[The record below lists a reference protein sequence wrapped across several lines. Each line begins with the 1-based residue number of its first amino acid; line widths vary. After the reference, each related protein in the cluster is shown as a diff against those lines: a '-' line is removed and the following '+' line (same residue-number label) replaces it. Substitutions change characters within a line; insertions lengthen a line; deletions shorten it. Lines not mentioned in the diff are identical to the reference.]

1 MANITAAEVN
11 KLRQITGAGMMDCKA
26 ALIESDGDN
35 EKAIEILR
43 KKGQKIA
50 AKRADREA
58 TEGIIL
64 AKTNDTNDFG
74 ALIIVNS
81 ETDFVAKSDDFINY
95 AKAVLDLAVAKK
107 PASMEELNALNL
119 NGRTVAENLTDLV
132 GKIGEKLELSGYYTV
147 RAELVSGY
155 NHLGN
160 KLATLVGL
168 NKKGIA
174 GIAEAAHDVAMQ
186 IAAMSP
192 IAIDKEN
199 VDAVTIEKEI
209 EIGMEQARRDGKAEN
224 MLEKIAIGKLNK
236 FYQENTL
243 LNQEFIKDN
252 TKNIRQ
258 YLQGFDKD
266 LTVTAFSRQKLGV
279 KFPKKKRLPPAA
291 FSANPS

>member
-64 AKTNDTNDFG
+64 AKTNESKDFG
-74 ALIIVNS
+74 ALVVLNS
-81 ETDFVAKSDDFINY
+81 ETDFVAKSSDFINF
-95 AKAVLDLAVAKK
+95 ANAVLDLAVAKK
-107 PASMEELNALNL
+107 PASMEELVALNL
-119 NGRTVAENLTDLV
+119 NGRTVADNLTDLV

-168 NKKGIA
+168 NKKGIP
-174 GIAEAAHDVAMQ
+174 GVDEAAHDVAMQ
-186 IAAMSP
+186 IAAMNP
-192 IAIDKEN
+192 IAIDKDD
-199 VDAVTIEKEI
+199 VDAVTIQKEI

-224 MLEKIAIGKLNK
+224 MLEKIAVGKLNK

-266 LTVTAFSRQKLGV
+266 LTVTAFTRQKLGV
-279 KFPKKKRLPPAA
+279 
-291 FSANPS
+291 

>member
-11 KLRQITGAGMMDCKA
+11 KLRQITGAGIMDCKA
-26 ALIESDGDN
+26 ALLESDGDN

-74 ALIIVNS
+74 ALIVLNS
-81 ETDFVAKSDDFINY
+81 ETDFVAKSEDFINF
-95 AKAVLDLAVAKK
+95 AKAVLDLALAKK
-107 PASMEELNALNL
+107 PASMEELVALKL
-119 NGRTVAENLTDLV
+119 NGRTVADNLTDLV

-168 NKKGIA
+168 NKKGIPGVA
-174 GIAEAAHDVAMQ
+174 DAAHDVAMQ

-192 IAIDKEN
+192 IAIDKDN
-199 VDAVTIEKEI
+199 VDEVTIQKEI

-258 YLQGFDKD
+258 YLQGIDKD

-279 KFPKKKRLPPAA
+279 
-291 FSANPS
+291 

>member
-26 ALIESDGDN
+26 ALIESEGDN

-43 KKGQKIA
+43 KKGQKVA

-64 AKTNDTNDFG
+64 AKTNDAHDFG

-81 ETDFVAKSDDFINY
+81 ETDFVAKSDDFANFS
-95 AKAVLDLAVAKK
+95 KAVIDLAVAKK
-107 PASMEELNALNL
+107 PATADELKALDL
-119 NGRTVAENLTDLV
+119 NGRTVEQNLMDLV
-132 GKIGEKLELSGYYTV
+132 GKIGEKLELSGYVTV
-147 RAELVSGY
+147 NAPLVSAY

-168 NKKGIA
+168 NQKGNATIE
-174 GIAEAAHDVAMQ
+174 EAAHNVAMQ
-186 IAAMSP
+186 IAAMNP
-192 IAIDKEN
+192 IAIDRDD
-199 VDAVTIEKEI
+199 VDKSVIEKEI
-209 EIGMEQARRDGKAEN
+209 EIGMEQARNEGKPEN
-224 MLEKIAIGKLNK
+224 MLEKIAVGKLNK

-252 TKNIRQ
+252 SKTIRV
-258 YLQGFDKD
+258 YLQGIDKD
-266 LTVTAFSRQKLGV
+266 LTVSAFTRKKLG
-279 KFPKKKRLPPAA
+279 A
-291 FSANPS
+291 

>member
-26 ALIESDGDN
+26 ALLESDGDN

-64 AKTNDTNDFG
+64 AKTNATNDFG
-74 ALIIVNS
+74 AIIVLNS
-81 ETDFVAKSDDFINY
+81 ETDFVAKSDDFINFT
-95 AKAVLDLAVAKK
+95 KAVLDLAIAKK
-107 PASMEELNALNL
+107 PASMEELTALNL
-119 NGRTVAENLTDLV
+119 NGRTVADNLTDLV

-168 NKKGIA
+168 NKKGIPGVA
-174 GIAEAAHDVAMQ
+174 DAAHDVAMQ

-192 IAIDKEN
+192 IAIDKDN
-199 VDAVTIEKEI
+199 VDEVTIQKEI

-279 KFPKKKRLPPAA
+279 
-291 FSANPS
+291 

>member
-64 AKTNDTNDFG
+64 AKTSDANDFG

-95 AKAVLDLAVAKK
+95 AKAVIDLAVAKK
-107 PASMEELNALNL
+107 PASLEELNALNL
-119 NGRTVAENLTDLV
+119 NGRTVAENLMDLV

-147 RAELVSGY
+147 SAELVSGY

-174 GIAEAAHDVAMQ
+174 GIEEAAHNIAMQ

-192 IAIDKEN
+192 IAIDRDD
-199 VDAVTIEKEI
+199 VDAITIEKEI
-209 EIGMEQARRDGKAEN
+209 EIGMEQARREGKPEN
-224 MLEKIAIGKLNK
+224 MLEKIAVGKLNK

-252 TKNIRQ
+252 TKTIRQ

-266 LTVTAFSRQKLGV
+266 CTVTAFSRQKLGI
-279 KFPKKKRLPPAA
+279 
-291 FSANPS
+291 

>member
-74 ALIIVNS
+74 ALIVLNS
-81 ETDFVAKSDDFINY
+81 ETDFVAKSEDFINF
-95 AKAVLDLAVAKK
+95 AKAVLDLALAKK
-107 PASMEELNALNL
+107 PASMEELVALKL
-119 NGRTVAENLTDLV
+119 NGRTVADNLTDLV

-168 NKKGIA
+168 NKKGIPGVA
-174 GIAEAAHDVAMQ
+174 DAAHDVAMQ

-192 IAIDKEN
+192 IAIDKDN
-199 VDAVTIEKEI
+199 VDEVTIQKEI

-258 YLQGFDKD
+258 YLQGIDKD

-279 KFPKKKRLPPAA
+279 
-291 FSANPS
+291 